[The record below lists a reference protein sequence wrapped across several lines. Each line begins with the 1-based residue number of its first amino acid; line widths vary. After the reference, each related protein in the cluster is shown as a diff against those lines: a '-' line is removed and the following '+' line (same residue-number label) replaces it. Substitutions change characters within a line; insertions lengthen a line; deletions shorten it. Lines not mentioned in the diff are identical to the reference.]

1 MLVNNEAELHL
12 EENIDVKKAFLY
24 VGNSLSKTK
33 KCLSLYK
40 ESFISKDLQAAKE
53 FLTENNAEQGYLP
66 DLIIL
71 DIAYNSQE
79 HSDFIAWIKTH
90 FINARIPVIYN
101 EPAIQ
106 SHQIKELKKL
116 NLIDDVVKIENYCN
130 RLHEKAKFLKKTSA
144 YINHPIASDKFHN
157 ELNNYNLKRPK
168 GFIAKRAIDVIL
180 SAIVIIFFMP
190 LFVIIAIA
198 IKLESWGSGPVF
210 YSSFR
215 AGRGFK
221 IFKFYKFR
229 TMVPDADKKLSEL
242 ADLNMYESN
251 DNETTAFF
259 KVINDPRITKVGSFL
274 RNSSLDELPQL
285 FNVLKGD
292 MSIVGN
298 RPLPLYEAASLTTD
312 EWAERFM
319 APAGITGLWQVSKRG
334 KENMST
340 EERISLDIDYA
351 RNQSLKGDFLI
362 MLKTPTALIQKSNV

>member
-1 MLVNNEAELHL
+1 MLVNNESELHL
-12 EENIDVKKAFLY
+12 EESVDVKKAFLY
-24 VGNSLSKTK
+24 VGSSLSKTK
-33 KCLSLYK
+33 KCLALYK
-40 ESFISKDLQAAKE
+40 ESFISKNLQTAKE
-53 FLTENNAEQGYLP
+53 FLAENFDMQGNVP

-71 DIAYNSQE
+71 DIPYNNQE
-79 HSDFIAWIKTH
+79 HSEFIGWLKDN
-90 FINARIPVIYN
+90 FKVRIPVIYN
-101 EPAIQ
+101 ETAIQ
-106 SHQIKELKKL
+106 SQQIKELKQSYL
-116 NLIDDVVKIENYCN
+116 VDDVVKIENYCN
-130 RLHEKAKFLKKTSA
+130 RLHEKAKFLKKTSG
-144 YINHPIASDKFHN
+144 YINHPVASDKFHN

-168 GFIAKRAIDVIL
+168 GFIAKRAIDIIL
-180 SAIVIIFFMP
+180 SALAIIFFMP
-190 LFVIIAIA
+190 LFIIIAIA
-198 IKLESWGSGPVF
+198 IKLESWGNGPVF

-229 TMVPDADKKLSEL
+229 TMVPDADKKLGEL

-251 DNETTAFF
+251 DNEITAFF
-259 KVINDPRITKVGSFL
+259 KVMDDPRITKVGSFL

>member
-1 MLVNNEAELHL
+1 MLVQNEREVQPAEGVD
-12 EENIDVKKAFLY
+12 IQKTYLY

-40 ESFISKDLQAAKE
+40 ESFISKNLQAAKE
-53 FLTENNAEQGYLP
+53 FLSENFLVQEQLP

-71 DIAYNSQE
+71 DIPYNSHDHAGFMSWLKE
-79 HSDFIAWIKTH
+79 NFKAHV
-90 FINARIPVIYN
+90 PVIYN
-101 EPAIQ
+101 ETAIQ
-106 SHQIKELKKL
+106 AQQAKELKTNRL
-116 NLIDDVVKIENYCN
+116 VDDVVKIESYCN
-130 RLHEKAKFLKKTSA
+130 RLHEKAKFLKKTNA
-144 YINHPIASDKFHN
+144 YLNQPIASQQFHN
-157 ELNNYNLKRPK
+157 ELDNYRLKRNS
-168 GFIAKRAIDVIL
+168 GFIIKRTIDIVL
-180 SAIVIIFFMP
+180 SAIAIIFFMP
-190 LFVIIAIA
+190 LFIIIAIA
-198 IKLESWGSGPVF
+198 IKLESKGKGPVI

-221 IFKFYKFR
+221 IFKFFKFR
-229 TMVPDADKKLSEL
+229 TMIPDADKKLNEL

-298 RPLPLYEAASLTTD
+298 RPLPLYEAATLTTN
-312 EWAERFM
+312 EWSERFM
-319 APAGITGLWQVSKRG
+319 APAGITGLWQISKRG

-351 RNQSLKGDFLI
+351 RNQSLRVDFLI